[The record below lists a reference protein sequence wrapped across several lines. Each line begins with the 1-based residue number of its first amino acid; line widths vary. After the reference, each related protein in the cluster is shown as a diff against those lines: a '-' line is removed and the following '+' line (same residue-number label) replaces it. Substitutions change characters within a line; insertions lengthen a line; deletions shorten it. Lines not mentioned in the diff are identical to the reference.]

1 MRTDNPMVK
10 QQLQQTVSE
19 AIVLTP
25 NFAAPQLPAR
35 VRQLRNFL
43 VVGGPDIQPLRL
55 LGNSYSRNSEQK
67 LFYGIGL
74 DESCKH
80 VQVT

>member
-10 QQLQQTVSE
+10 KQLQQTVSE

-25 NFAAPQLPAR
+25 NLAAPQLPAR
-35 VRQLRNFL
+35 VRQLRNVL

-55 LGNSYSRNSEQK
+55 LGNSYAGNSEQK
-67 LFYGIGL
+67 LFFGIGL

-80 VQVT
+80 LQVT